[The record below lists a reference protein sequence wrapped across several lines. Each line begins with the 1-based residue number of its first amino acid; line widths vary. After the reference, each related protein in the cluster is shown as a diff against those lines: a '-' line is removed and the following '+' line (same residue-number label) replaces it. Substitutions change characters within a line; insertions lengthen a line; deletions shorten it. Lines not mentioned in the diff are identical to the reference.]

1 MTSPLQI
8 RRCLKCQGFGHL
20 ATDCPNSKVITLEE
34 WEAEREEDNEEKE
47 KMQLEE
53 EPKEELEEIEEKA
66 NEGELLVLKRNLS
79 SQKGVED
86 RLLNTFNIS
95 EQGKGFTFIL
105 IPLNQSEI
113 DKINHHKTH
122 HHANVLFT
130 SNKSLL
136 EAHYHRWVAFIMPF
150 NRGRR

>member
-34 WEAEREEDNEEKE
+34 WEAEREEENEEKK
-47 KMQLEE
+47 KMQLVE

-86 RLLNTFNIS
+86 RLLNTFTIS
-95 EQGKGFTFIL
+95 EQGKVFTLIL
-105 IPLNQSEI
+105 LP
-113 DKINHHKTH
+113 INHHKTH
-122 HHANVLFT
+122 HHHAKVIFT
-130 SNKSLL
+130 CNKSLL
-136 EAHYHRWVAFIMPF
+136 QASYQRWVALIKPF
-150 NRGRR
+150 DRGRW